1 MISCVGFENNGTLV
15 VTLHVAQLPTKCSTW
30 MEGWEDNKKIVLN
43 QKRGW
48 NLTLPNHGGLQN
60 IHAWRI
66 HIKCP

>member
-15 VTLHVAQLPTKCSTW
+15 VTPHVAQLPTKYSTW
-30 MEGWEDNKKIVLN
+30 MEGGKITKKIVLN
-43 QKRGW
+43 QKRW
-48 NLTLPNHGGLQN
+48 WILTLPNHGSLQN